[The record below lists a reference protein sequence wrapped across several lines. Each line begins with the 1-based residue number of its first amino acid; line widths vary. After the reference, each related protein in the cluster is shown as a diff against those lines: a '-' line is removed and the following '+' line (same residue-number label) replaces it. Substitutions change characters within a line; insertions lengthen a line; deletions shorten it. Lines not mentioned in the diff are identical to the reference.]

1 MALESSVNMAK
12 SAASST
18 LIDDLVKKLELAIFR
33 GEFPPGTRIR
43 EARLADELSVGRS
56 ALREAVRQLEGRK
69 LVVRHPNLGTSVT
82 KLTDAD
88 MLDLLEIRESLEIT
102 AIRKACDRITEAEL
116 RSLRQSMERHEVA
129 RVDRLQ
135 NLYGEWHNYDFHSQI
150 ALASG
155 NRRLFDLLCGDIWFL
170 MRTYRYPK
178 GLSPNTMIQ
187 GAASHKTIMEAL
199 EARDADACERQMRE
213 HLATVR
219 THLSEHLKL
228 GQSSQAATTPKR
240 KQKGSAA
247 PNDTQAD

>member
-1 MALESSVNMAK
+1 MAK
-12 SAASST
+12 PVSSST

-43 EARLADELSVGRS
+43 EARLADELRVGRS

-82 KLTDAD
+82 KLTDTD
-88 MLDLLEIRESLEIT
+88 MLDLLEIRESLEVT
-102 AIRKACDRITEAEL
+102 AIRKACERITDEEL
-116 RSLRQSMERHEVA
+116 ASLRQSMERHEVA

-187 GAASHKTIMEAL
+187 GHASHKTIMEAL

-213 HLATVR
+213 HLTTVR
-219 THLSEHLKL
+219 THLHEYLNREERIQPETKARRKPSSHGIVSENTL
-228 GQSSQAATTPKR
+228 
-240 KQKGSAA
+240 
-247 PNDTQAD
+247 D